1 MKSTAAVVLYLFAMP
16 IAFANGA
23 PSPETVGALARLE
36 PHNGIYALAG
46 PSSIITVK
54 ISEIPVQEGQRV
66 SKGDVIAVFDMA
78 NIRRFEVGIARTE
91 LAQAR
96 VDAAAK
102 RRELDRLRKLFQD
115 KSVSRESFN
124 EQSDASK
131 LAQLTLEK
139 AQLNFERAGALLE
152 KMIIRSP
159 VNGEVLA
166 VHARAGEAVA
176 ESTGVAEI
184 GDVEHME
191 AVAEVYETDVKYV
204 REGQSVVFRSPALNQ
219 PLAGT
224 VTRIAPSFTRVTI
237 YSADPM
243 PNTEARVV
251 KVFITLKDS
260 AVAARYINL
269 QGTALIDTLKEM
281 K

>member
-1 MKSTAAVVLYLFAMP
+1 MKSTAAVAIYLFAMSL
-16 IAFANGA
+16 AFANGA
-23 PSPETVGALARLE
+23 PPPETVGALARLE

-66 SKGDVIAVFDMA
+66 NKGDVIAVFDMA

-91 LAQAR
+91 LAQAK

-124 EQSDASK
+124 EQSDASE
-131 LAQLTLEK
+131 LAELTLEK

-159 VNGEVLA
+159 VDGEVLA

-176 ESTGVAEI
+176 ETTGVAEI
-184 GDVEHME
+184 GDVERME

-204 REGQSVVFRSPALNQ
+204 REGQSAVFRSPALDQ

-237 YSADPM
+237 YSTDPM
-243 PNTEARVV
+243 PNTESRVV

-269 QGTALIDTLKEM
+269 QGTALIDTLQEVK
-281 K
+281 